1 MGPPLP
7 LGRGEAVGVALARG
21 DAVGRGEVEE
31 EAGAVP
37 LAPPLL
43 VAGAPVSDGAAV
55 LEGPSLVAVGM
66 PLSEGGAEMDVPSEA
81 VAVPERLPIGGEE
94 EAEGLPLDKPVA
106 ESDAAGEGER
116 SLLPV
121 ASRPAPGEAVAA
133 RERLPTAAEGVA
145 CNDGLALPL
154 WVAVTRRELLPQV
167 EGEGSAEAVRVAG
180 AGDAEGL
187 DEGDPEP
194 VPRLERLT
202 GGEREGVDSDEDEA
216 GALGEREGA
225 APEGDGPGDAVEP
238 ADFAPV

>member
-21 DAVGRGEVEE
+21 DVVGRGEVEE

-66 PLSEGGAEMDVPSEA
+66 PLDEGGAETDVPSDA
-81 VAVPERLPIGGEE
+81 VAVPERLPISGEE
-94 EAEGLPLDKPVA
+94 EAEGLPLDKPVT

-121 ASRPAPGEAVAA
+121 APRPAPGEALAA
-133 RERLPTAAEGVA
+133 GERLPSSAEGVA
-145 CNDGLALPL
+145 CAEGVASPL
-154 WVAVTRRELLPQV
+154 CVAVTRRELLP
-167 EGEGSAEAVRVAG
+167 
-180 AGDAEGL
+180 
-187 DEGDPEP
+187 
-194 VPRLERLT
+194 
-202 GGEREGVDSDEDEA
+202 
-216 GALGEREGA
+216 
-225 APEGDGPGDAVEP
+225 
-238 ADFAPV
+238 